1 MNPTLATILVAVIL
15 ILMVGLIL
23 WSMIRRKKQGKNLSC
38 SFGSDC
44 SSCHAACPYGHDG
57 DRSHAAGPREKEG

>member
-1 MNPTLATILVAVIL
+1 MNPTLATILVAMIL
-15 ILMVGLIL
+15 ILVVGLIL

-44 SSCHAACPYGHDG
+44 SSCHVACPYGRDDDG
-57 DRSHAAGPREKEG
+57 SRADGSPRK